1 MEPFTRQNLLQNKFS
16 DVPKLQDMCIKALMK
31 GLKQSMDVTKLINKN
46 ASFETL
52 ELILVTLSPD
62 KLYRLEE
69 EKKYL
74 LKNTDTFWKLHCT
87 NKFRSQVQL
96 KKEDESWRIF
106 YQRCCT
112 VSEEKFKNVTASL
125 TASAAKAKP
134 GIIAPAFSLELSI
147 YKTELITELGSRQKH
162 GMHSVSPLIITFSEI
177 IDKISNMKNELQEL
191 QDSVGRKAFI
201 PENIV
206 GVFYEELK
214 LLPIIL
220 QSHYLSIPCQS
231 SSVLKV
237 ETVKSL
243 LTALNFL
250 YRNLTVQQN
259 SK

>member
-134 GIIAPAFSLELSI
+134 VINRGRRAIALANIAKAFEAGICYNLPMCCVQNTSCGRTRAAFCSLFI
-147 YKTELITELGSRQKH
+147 
-162 GMHSVSPLIITFSEI
+162 VSPMCNGPQMMPLFLIITAKYI
-177 IDKISNMKNELQEL
+177 
-191 QDSVGRKAFI
+191 QDSKIVLGEVGD
-201 PENIV
+201 
-206 GVFYEELK
+206 
-214 LLPIIL
+214 IL
-220 QSHYLSIPCQS
+220 
-231 SSVLKV
+231 
-237 ETVKSL
+237 
-243 LTALNFL
+243 
-250 YRNLTVQQN
+250 
-259 SK
+259 